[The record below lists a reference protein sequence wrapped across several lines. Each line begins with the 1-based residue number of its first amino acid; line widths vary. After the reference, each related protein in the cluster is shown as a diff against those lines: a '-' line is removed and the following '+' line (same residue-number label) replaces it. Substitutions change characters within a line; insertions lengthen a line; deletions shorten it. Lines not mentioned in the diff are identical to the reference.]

1 MNDSLR
7 IAKTVTIHTDGACK
21 GNPGPGGWGAVLQY
35 GETRRTLK
43 GGELATTNNRME
55 LKAAIEALTELKQ
68 RSEEHTSEL
77 KSLMRISYD
86 VFCLQKKNITHVH
99 IETLPIYN

>member
-35 GETRRTLK
+35 GETRRTIK

-55 LKAAIEALTELKQ
+55 MKAAIEALTALKQ
-68 RSEEHTSEL
+68 HCSVVLRSEERSVGKECVRTWRARGSRDPSHRKT
-77 KSLMRISYD
+77 KIH
-86 VFCLQKKNITHVH
+86 K
-99 IETLPIYN
+99 